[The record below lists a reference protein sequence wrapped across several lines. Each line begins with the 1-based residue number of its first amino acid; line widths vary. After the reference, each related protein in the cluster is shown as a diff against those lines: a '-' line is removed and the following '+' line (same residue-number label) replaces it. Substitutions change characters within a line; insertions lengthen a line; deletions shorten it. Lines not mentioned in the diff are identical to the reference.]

1 MGNETNEL
9 DELDELRDQVER
21 AGLEGQ
27 MEAIALLRKAVNQ
40 NGYADGVQIEAATAL
55 LMWSSMPRM
64 AELEAVSIFD
74 NAIES
79 N

>member
-1 MGNETNEL
+1 MDNDNEL
-9 DELDELRDQVER
+9 DNLRDQVER

-27 MEAIALLRKAVNQ
+27 LEAIALLRQAV
-40 NGYADGVQIEAATAL
+40 GGSYADGAQIDAATAL
-55 LMWSSMPRM
+55 LMWGAMPRV

-74 NAIES
+74 NAIEA